1 MHSLTEENYLKAIY
15 KLLEKG
21 EKKISTTAIAALVE
35 TAPASVTDMLKKL
48 AEKKLIR
55 YEKYQGVTLSGSG
68 KKVAVDIIRK
78 HRLWEFFL
86 VEKLGFSWDQVHDIA
101 EQLEHIKSEAL
112 ITRLDHFLGNPKAD
126 PHGDPIP
133 DEHGVF
139 HALNTIPL
147 SAVTVNVPVIIT
159 GVIDHRPVFLRF
171 LEKEGYALGKKILV
185 KEKLEIDQSVT
196 LLLSG
201 SKKLKH
207 ISHDVARNIL
217 VLPEKTK

>member
-1 MHSLTEENYLKAIY
+1 MC
-15 KLLEKG
+15 
-21 EKKISTTAIAALVE
+21 
-35 TAPASVTDMLKKL
+35 
-48 AEKKLIR
+48 IR
-55 YEKYQGVTLSGSG
+55 DS
-68 KKVAVDIIRK
+68 
-78 HRLWEFFL
+78 
-86 VEKLGFSWDQVHDIA
+86 
-101 EQLEHIKSEAL
+101 
-112 ITRLDHFLGNPKAD
+112 
-126 PHGDPIP
+126 
-133 DEHGVF
+133 
-139 HALNTIPL
+139 TIPL